1 MLIEKFSKK
10 IRYYYNI
17 FYTSKNR
24 RIILV
29 LIDLLI
35 INFAF
40 TFLYPNN
47 PIYFSGNFLNKIIIL
62 SSWIIIYIFTGQYK
76 SITSFI
82 GSKSIYLILSVFLG
96 LVFYLLA
103 AYLIK
108 AFKFEDIKLKY

>member
-17 FYTSKNR
+17 FYISKNR

-82 GSKSIYLILSVFLG
+82 GSKSIYLILFRNIFISFL
-96 LVFYLLA
+96 LL
-103 AYLIK
+103 LSQKIL
-108 AFKFEDIKLKY
+108 FNNLG